1 MTTCENPYETLV
13 VRVKGFV
20 DSLGFGIRFLLVVFF
35 SSLEHLVDQAVV
47 LEGVEV
53 SCDLSGEVVRGDQ

>member
-1 MTTCENPYETLV
+1 M
-13 VRVKGFV
+13 